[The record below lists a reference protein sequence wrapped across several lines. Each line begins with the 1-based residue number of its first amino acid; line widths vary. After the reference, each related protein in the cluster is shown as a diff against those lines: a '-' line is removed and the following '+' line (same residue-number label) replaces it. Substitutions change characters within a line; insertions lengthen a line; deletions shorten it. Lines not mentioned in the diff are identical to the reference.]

1 MKKYVFWGVVIAFF
15 VFLRCWKIEER
26 INFSMDQGE
35 SLLRVRELWKNR
47 ELTLLGPPSS
57 LTVFGRQFFFGPM
70 VYYLLMGIMLLA
82 NWQPIRGAVIL
93 VLLNLGS
100 MIFLYLGVKKLINK
114 KVARLSCLLWVFCPA
129 SIDYSNN
136 LWNPSLM
143 LLIIPVAIYF
153 FALTA
158 KRGKFFDFGLLGL
171 SLGVG
176 LQLHFQ
182 VAILIGLAAF
192 FIIIRK
198 EGKGIFWYC
207 LGLIIG
213 YAPLL
218 LFDIRNNFYNIKTM
232 WEWLI
237 WGQKTELKLFDYYFL
252 SWWPII
258 IIILGW
264 MANKYRY
271 LGIIIMIVL
280 TVIAGKTLDRTQ
292 AKGMPGFWNYED
304 LEKTQKIISEQKN
317 EKNFNIVNLL
327 SGDTRFWPL
336 RYLLTIKGIEPMP
349 IDKYGEAEQLMVVAY
364 NNQKVIDNPVW
375 EISSMGKSKIDNVW
389 QINEQVSLYRLVK
402 EKKE

>member
-35 SLLRVRELWKNR
+35 SLLKVRELWKNR

-114 KVARLSCLLWVFCPA
+114 EVARLSCLLWVFCPA

-182 VAILIGLAAF
+182 VAILIGLTAF
-192 FIIIRK
+192 FVIIRK

-218 LFDIRNNFYNIKTM
+218 LFDIRNNFYNVETM
-232 WEWLI
+232 WLWLNE
-237 WGQKTELKLFDYYFL
+237 GNKTRLTLSDHYFL

-258 IIILGW
+258 IIGLGW
-264 MANKYRY
+264 LGKKYRY
-271 LGIIIMIVL
+271 VGIITIIVL
-280 TVIAGKTLDRTQ
+280 MVMAGKTLTRSQ
-292 AKGMPGFWNYED
+292 AKGMPDFWNYKD
-304 LEKTQKIISEQKN
+304 LKKTEEIISEQKN
-317 EKNFNIVNLL
+317 EKDFNIVNLL
-327 SGDTRFWPL
+327 SGDTRFYPL
-336 RYLLTIKGIEPMP
+336 RYLLTIKDIKPMP
-349 IDKYGEAEQLMVVAY
+349 VNKYSEAEQLWVIAD
-364 NNQKVIDNPVW
+364 NNQKVTDNPVW
-375 EISSMGKSKIDNVW
+375 EISSMGKSKISNVW
-389 QINEQVSLYRLVK
+389 QINEKVNLYKLMK
-402 EKKE
+402 DK

>member
-1 MKKYVFWGVVIAFF
+1 VKKYVFWAMIVVIFL
-15 VFLRCWKIEER
+15 FLRCWKIEER
-26 INFSMDQGE
+26 VNFSMDQGE

-93 VLLNLGS
+93 ILLNLGS
-100 MIFLYLGVKKLINK
+100 MIFLYQGVKKLTNK
-114 KVARLSCLLWVFCPA
+114 EVAKLSCLLWVFCPA

-153 FALTA
+153 FALTV
-158 KRGKFFDFGLLGL
+158 KRGKIFDFGLLGL
-171 SLGVG
+171 SLGIG
-176 LQLHFQ
+176 LQFHFQ
-182 VAILIGLAAF
+182 VAIIIGLVTIFFIVRKERGCFFWYILGLAA
-192 FIIIRK
+192 
-198 EGKGIFWYC
+198 
-207 LGLIIG
+207 G

-264 MANKYRY
+264 VANKYRY

-280 TVIAGKTLDRTQ
+280 TMAAGKTLAISQ
-292 AKGMPGFWNYED
+292 VKGMPNFWNYED

-317 EKNFNIVNLL
+317 GERYNIVNLL
-327 SGDTRFWPL
+327 SGDTRFWSL
-336 RYLLTIKGIEPMP
+336 RYLLTIRENEPMP
-349 IDKYGEAEQLMVVAY
+349 IDKYGETEQLMVVAY

-375 EISSMGKSKIDNVW
+375 EISSMGKSKINNVW
-389 QINEQVSLYRLVK
+389 QINEQVSLYSLMK
-402 EKKE
+402 DK

>member
-1 MKKYVFWGVVIAFF
+1 
-15 VFLRCWKIEER
+15 
-26 INFSMDQGE
+26 MDQGE
-35 SLLRVRELWKNR
+35 SLLKVRELWKNR

-114 KVARLSCLLWVFCPA
+114 EVARLSCLLWVFCPA

-182 VAILIGLAAF
+182 VAILIGLTAF
-192 FIIIRK
+192 FVIIRK

-218 LFDIRNNFYNIKTM
+218 LFDIRNNFYNVETM
-232 WEWLI
+232 WLWLNE
-237 WGQKTELKLFDYYFL
+237 GNKTRLTLSDHYFL

-258 IIILGW
+258 IIGLGW
-264 MANKYRY
+264 LGKKYRY
-271 LGIIIMIVL
+271 VGIITIIVL
-280 TVIAGKTLDRTQ
+280 MVMAGKTLTRSQ
-292 AKGMPGFWNYED
+292 AKGMPDFWNYKD
-304 LEKTQKIISEQKN
+304 LKKTEEIISEQKN
-317 EKNFNIVNLL
+317 EKDFNIVNLL
-327 SGDTRFWPL
+327 SGDTRFYPL
-336 RYLLTIKGIEPMP
+336 RYLLTIKDIKPMP
-349 IDKYGEAEQLMVVAY
+349 VNKYSEAEQLWVIAD
-364 NNQKVIDNPVW
+364 NNQKVTDNPVW
-375 EISSMGKSKIDNVW
+375 EISSMGKSKISNVW
-389 QINEQVSLYRLVK
+389 QINEKVNLYKLMK
-402 EKKE
+402 DK